1 MVRMFPNVGSVAVG
15 WVPSIEMSVT
25 DRFKS
30 ALRQRGAA
38 SFLLAAVVLGVLV
51 GLAAALLV
59 ILVELVT
66 EVSLSYSDWTGWGIW
81 AVVVTVPVGM
91 TISWLINRRW
101 GPGVSGGGIT
111 ETMIGLG
118 IHGGYLPTS
127 KILPKIAAT
136 AATLGTGG
144 SGGREGP
151 IAYIGASIGSSLAR
165 YTRFDHDR
173 IRSLVAA
180 GAGAGIGASFNAP
193 IAGMLFAME
202 VILGSFAIRHLNAV
216 VIASVAASVTTV
228 LIVGEEQIL
237 SSPPHAL
244 GSPVVLILYAVLAVI
259 AVFVGILYL
268 RALDLTAASSLPS
281 RMPKW
286 SRPVIF
292 GLSVA
297 LIGVAWPEALGTG
310 QNFLSGLL
318 RLEDAG
324 SYVWWGLAIIAL
336 AKIATSA
343 LTRAGGGSAGTFM
356 PALVIGGSI
365 GAAFAIVMQDGLGL
379 EGVSPGAF
387 AVVGM
392 AATFATIARAP
403 LTSVIIVFELTG
415 NYELVLPLMLG
426 AALATYLGDRL
437 HPDSAYTIPLTR
449 KGITLPK
456 SEDIDLLDT
465 VMVETVMVPHDGG
478 LHRWNTL
485 AEAAEFFDV
494 TSHHGAPVF
503 DDEDQLVGMITLSD
517 IRNAGGPSMSATV
530 ADAMTREVITIT
542 PDVPV
547 ATALARMSSLGVGR
561 VPVVD
566 HDDPSHVV
574 GMFRRVS
581 VVRAYE
587 QALSMSKGKE
597 LYRERSRIRSQPG
610 ADFFDMTI
618 KQSSALANR
627 DVAGIPWPEDIVLV
641 SVQRGT
647 SVLVPHGD
655 TMIRVGD
662 RLTVFGTPDARD
674 EISTIPAKEE

>member
-1 MVRMFPNVGSVAVG
+1 MASSDGY
-15 WVPSIEMSVT
+15 
-25 DRFKS
+25 RFVCMRINDTFK
-30 ALRQRGAA
+30 ATLRKRGTA
-38 SFLLAAVVLGVLV
+38 SFLVAALVLGVLV

-59 ILVELVT
+59 ALVQLVT
-66 EVSLSYSDWTGWGIW
+66 EGSLSFSEWTGWGIR
-81 AVVVTVPVGM
+81 AVVITVPVGM
-91 TISWLINRRW
+91 TASWLIDRRW
-101 GPGVSGGGIT
+101 GPAVSGGGIT

-118 IHGGYLPTS
+118 LHGGYLPTS

-151 IAYIGASIGSSLAR
+151 IAFIGASIGSSLAR
-165 YTRFDHDR
+165 YTGFDHDR

-193 IAGMLFAME
+193 IAGMMFAME
-202 VILGSFAIRHLNAV
+202 VILGSFAVRHLNAV
-216 VIASVAASVTTV
+216 VIASVAAAVTTE
-228 LIVGEEQIL
+228 LIVGEEHIL
-237 SSPPHAL
+237 SSPAHAL
-244 GSPVVLILYAVLAVI
+244 GSPLELLLYAVLAVL
-259 AVFVGILYL
+259 AVFIGILYL

-297 LIGVAWPEALGTG
+297 VIGVAWPESLGTG
-310 QNFLSGLL
+310 QAYLSGLL
-318 RLEDAG
+318 RLDGAG
-324 SYVWWGLAIIAL
+324 SYVWWGLVIVAI

-365 GAAFAIVMQDGLGL
+365 GAAFAIVMQQGFGL
-379 EGVSPGAF
+379 EGIDTGAF

-449 KGITLPK
+449 KGISLPK

-465 VMVETVMVPHDGG
+465 VMVEAVMVPDDGG

-503 DDEDQLVGMITLSD
+503 DDEENLIGMITLSD
-517 IRNAGGPSMSATV
+517 IRNAGGPSMTATV
-530 ADAMTREVITIT
+530 SDAMTREVITIT

-547 ATALARMSSLGVGR
+547 ATALARMSSLGIGR
-561 VPVVD
+561 IPVVD
-566 HDDPSHVV
+566 TDDPKHVV
-574 GMFRRVS
+574 GMFRRIS
-581 VVRAYE
+581 VVGAYE

-610 ADFFDMTI
+610 ADFFDLSI
-618 KQSSALANR
+618 KEQSALANR
-627 DVAGIPWPEDIVLV
+627 DVAHIPWPDDLVLV

-662 RLTVFGTPDARD
+662 RLTVFGTPAACD
-674 EISTIPAKEE
+674 EILAIPSPEEPN

>member
-1 MVRMFPNVGSVAVG
+1 
-15 WVPSIEMSVT
+15 MSVT
-25 DRFKS
+25 ERFKR

-38 SFLLAAVVLGVLV
+38 SFLVAALVLGVLV

-59 ILVELVT
+59 TLVELVKEGT
-66 EVSLSYSDWTGWGIW
+66 VAYSDWTGWGIW
-81 AVVVTVPVGM
+81 VVAITVPVGM
-91 TISWLINRRW
+91 TVSWFIDRRW
-101 GPGVSGGGIT
+101 GPAISGGGIT

-118 IHGGYLPTS
+118 LHGGYLPTS
-127 KILPKIAAT
+127 KVLPKIVAT

-193 IAGMLFAME
+193 IAGMMFAME

-228 LIVGEEQIL
+228 LIVGEEQL
-237 SSPPHAL
+237 LTSPAHAL
-244 GSPVVLILYAVLAVI
+244 GSPVILVLYAALAVL
-259 AVFVGILYL
+259 AVFVGIIYL

-286 SRPVIF
+286 SRPVLF
-292 GLSVA
+292 GLSVG
-297 LIGVAWPEALGTG
+297 LIGVVWPEALGTG
-310 QNFLSGLL
+310 QAFLTGLL
-318 RLEDAG
+318 ALEDSG
-324 SYVWWGLAIIAL
+324 SYLWWGLGIIAI
-336 AKIATSA
+336 AKIVTSS

-365 GAAFAIVMQDGLGL
+365 GAAFAIVMQQIVGI
-379 EGVSPGAF
+379 EGISTGAF

-415 NYELVLPLMLG
+415 NYDLVLPLMLG

-449 KGITLPK
+449 RGITLPK

-465 VMVETVMVPHDGG
+465 VMVEAVMVPHDGG
-478 LHRWNTL
+478 LRRWNTL
-485 AEAAEFFDV
+485 AETAEFFDV

-503 DDEDQLVGMITLSD
+503 DDEDKLVGMITLSD
-517 IRNAGGPSMSATV
+517 IRNAGGPSMSTTV
-530 ADAMTREVITIT
+530 ADAMTREVITIP

-561 VPVVD
+561 IPVVD
-566 HDDPSHVV
+566 PDDAKHVV

-610 ADFFDMTI
+610 ADFFDMSI
-618 KQSSALANR
+618 EKHSALANR
-627 DVAGIPWPEDIVLV
+627 DVARIPWPTDIVLV

-662 RLTVFGTPDARD
+662 QLTVFGTPEACDQLLD
-674 EISTIPAKEE
+674 IPRSDD

>member
-1 MVRMFPNVGSVAVG
+1 MRIVS
-15 WVPSIEMSVT
+15 
-25 DRFKS
+25 RFKATLS
-30 ALRQRGAA
+30 KRGPA
-38 SFLLAAVVLGVLV
+38 SFLFAAVVLGLFV
-51 GLAAALLV
+51 GVAAAAL
-59 ILVELVT
+59 
-66 EVSLSYSDWTGWGIW
+66 VSLVHLVSQGTLAFSEWSRWGVW
-81 AVVVTVPVGM
+81 VVAISVPVGM
-91 TISWLINRRW
+91 TASWLIDKRW
-101 GPGVSGGGIT
+101 GPAISGGGIT

-118 IHGGYLPTS
+118 LHGGYLPTGKIVP
-127 KILPKIAAT
+127 KILAS

-165 YTRFDHDR
+165 YTGFDHDR

-193 IAGMLFAME
+193 IAGMMFAME

-216 VIASVAASVTTV
+216 VIASVAAAVTME
-228 LIVGEEQIL
+228 LIVGEESIL
-237 SSPPHAL
+237 TSPAHAL
-244 GSPVVLILYAVLAVI
+244 GSPAELFLYATLAVLAVI
-259 AVFVGILYL
+259 IGIVYL
-268 RALDLTAASSLPS
+268 RALDITEASSLPS
-281 RMPKW
+281 RLPRW

-292 GLSVA
+292 GLSVG
-297 LIGVAWPEALGTG
+297 LLGVVWPESLGTG
-310 QNFLSGLL
+310 QNFLSELL
-318 RLEDAG
+318 RLEGAG
-324 SYVWWGLAIIAL
+324 SYVWWGLGLVAI

-365 GAAFAIVMQDGLGL
+365 GAAFAIVMEQGFGFDGLDT
-379 EGVSPGAF
+379 GAF

-437 HPDSAYTIPLTR
+437 HPESVYTIPLVR

-465 VMVETVMVPHDGG
+465 VMVDSVMLPHDGG

-485 AEAAEFFDV
+485 AEAAEFFDA
-494 TSHHGAPVF
+494 TAHHGAPVF
-503 DDEDQLVGMITLSD
+503 NDKDRLVGMITLSD
-517 IRNAGGPSMSATV
+517 IRKAGGPSMTATV
-530 ADAMTREVITIT
+530 ADAMSKEVITIT
-542 PDVPV
+542 PDMPV
-547 ATALARMSSLGVGR
+547 SSALARMSSLGIGR

-566 HDDPSHVV
+566 PNDPKHVV
-574 GMFRRVS
+574 GMFRRIS

-587 QALSMSKGKE
+587 QALSMSKGRE

-610 ADFFDMTI
+610 ADFFDMSINTA
-618 KQSSALANR
+618 STLANR
-627 DVAGIPWPEDIVLV
+627 DVAHIPWPADIVLV

-655 TMIRVGD
+655 TMIRAGD
-662 RLTVFGTPDARD
+662 RLTVFGTPEACD
-674 EISTIPAKEE
+674 EVLSIPPADT

>member
-1 MVRMFPNVGSVAVG
+1 MR
-15 WVPSIEMSVT
+15 IKDT
-25 DRFKS
+25 FK
-30 ALRQRGAA
+30 ATLRKRGTA
-38 SFLLAAVVLGVLV
+38 SFLVAALVLGVLI
-51 GLAAALLV
+51 GLAASLLV
-59 ILVELVT
+59 AAIQLVT
-66 EVSLSYSDWTGWGIW
+66 EGSLSFSKWTGWGIW
-81 AVVVTVPVGM
+81 AVAITVPVGM
-91 TISWLINRRW
+91 TASWLIDRRW
-101 GPGVSGGGIT
+101 GPAISGGGIT

-118 IHGGYLPTS
+118 LHGGYLPTS

-151 IAYIGASIGSSLAR
+151 IAFIGASIGSSLAR
-165 YTRFDHDR
+165 YTGFDHDR

-193 IAGMLFAME
+193 IAGMMFAME
-202 VILGSFAIRHLNAV
+202 VILGSFAVRHLNAV
-216 VIASVAASVTTV
+216 VIASVAAAVTTE
-228 LIVGEEQIL
+228 LIVGEEHIL
-237 SSPPHAL
+237 SSPAHAL
-244 GSPVVLILYAVLAVI
+244 GSPIELVLYAALAVV
-259 AVFVGILYL
+259 AVFIGILYL

-297 LIGVAWPEALGTG
+297 LIGVAWPESLGTG
-310 QNFLSGLL
+310 QAYLSGLL
-318 RLEDAG
+318 RLDGAG
-324 SYVWWGLAIIAL
+324 SYVWWGLVIVAI

-365 GAAFAIVMQDGLGL
+365 GAAFAIVVEQGLGI
-379 EGVSPGAF
+379 EGIDTGAF

-426 AALATYLGDRL
+426 AALATYLGERL

-449 KGITLPK
+449 KGISLPK

-465 VMVETVMVPHDGG
+465 VMVEAVMVPHDGG

-503 DDEDQLVGMITLSD
+503 DDEEKLIGMITLSD
-517 IRNAGGPSMSATV
+517 IRNAGGPSMTATV

-547 ATALARMSSLGVGR
+547 ATALARMSSLGIGR
-561 VPVVD
+561 IPVVD
-566 HDDPSHVV
+566 TDDPKRVV
-574 GMFRRVS
+574 GMFRRIS

-610 ADFFDMTI
+610 ADFFDLSI
-618 KQSSALANR
+618 EEQSALANR
-627 DVAGIPWPEDIVLV
+627 DVAHIPWPEDLVLV

-662 RLTVFGTPDARD
+662 RLTVFGTPEACDQILA
-674 EISTIPAKEE
+674 IPSPEEHN

>member
-1 MVRMFPNVGSVAVG
+1 MDIAAKLKAG
-15 WVPSIEMSVT
+15 
-25 DRFKS
+25 
-30 ALRQRGAA
+30 LRKRGTA
-38 SFLLAAVVLGVLV
+38 SFLFAAVVLGLFV

-59 ILVELVT
+59 TLIQLVSQGTVRF
-66 EVSLSYSDWTGWGIW
+66 SDWTKWGVW
-81 AVVVTVPVGM
+81 AVAITIPVGM
-91 TISWLINRRW
+91 TASWLIDRKW

-111 ETMIGLG
+111 ETMIGMGL
-118 IHGGYLPTS
+118 HGGYLPTGRVIP
-127 KILPKIAAT
+127 KILAT
-136 AATLGTGG
+136 AVTLGTGG

-165 YTRFDHDR
+165 YTGFDHDR

-193 IAGMLFAME
+193 IAGMMFAME

-216 VIASVAASVTTV
+216 VIASVAAAVTTH
-228 LIVGEEQIL
+228 LLVGEEQIL
-237 SSPPHAL
+237 TSPAYSL
-244 GSPVVLILYAVLAVI
+244 GSPMELLLYATLAVL

-268 RALDLTAASSLPS
+268 RALDISAASSLHS
-281 RMPKW
+281 AMPKW
-286 SRPVIF
+286 SRPVLF
-292 GLSVA
+292 GLTVA
-297 LIGVAWPEALGTG
+297 LIGVVWPDSLGTG
-310 QNFLSGLL
+310 QDYLSGLL
-318 RLEDAG
+318 RLEGAG
-324 SYVWWGLAIIAL
+324 TYVWWGLAAVAV

-356 PALVIGGSI
+356 PSLVIGGSI
-365 GAAFAIVMQDGLGL
+365 GAAFAIVMQQGLGFD
-379 EGVSPGAF
+379 SINTGAF

-437 HPDSAYTIPLTR
+437 HPESAYTIPLAR
-449 KGITLPK
+449 RRITLPK

-465 VMVETVMVPHDGG
+465 VMVDTVMLPHDGG

-485 AEAAEFFDV
+485 ADAAEFFDV

-503 DDEDQLVGMITLSD
+503 DDQDRLVGMITLSD
-517 IRNAGGPSMSATV
+517 IRKAGGPSMTTTV
-530 ADAMTREVITIT
+530 AEVMTTEVITIT

-566 HDDPSHVV
+566 PSDPRHVV
-574 GMFRRVS
+574 GMFRRIS

-610 ADFFDMTI
+610 ADFFDMAI
-618 KQSSALANR
+618 REDSPLANR
-627 DVAGIPWPEDIVLV
+627 DVAHIPWPEDIVLV
-641 SVQRGT
+641 SVQRST

-662 RLTVFGTPDARD
+662 QITVFGTPAACD
-674 EISTIPAKEE
+674 EILALPSLDE

>member
-1 MVRMFPNVGSVAVG
+1 MN
-15 WVPSIEMSVT
+15 
-25 DRFKS
+25 DRLRA
-30 ALRQRGAA
+30 ALRKRGTAA
-38 SFLLAAVVLGVLV
+38 FMLAAVVLGLFV

-59 ILVELVT
+59 GLVHWVSEGT
-66 EVSLSYSDWTGWGIW
+66 ENFSDWSGWGVW
-81 AVVVTVPVGM
+81 AVAATIPIGM
-91 TISWLINRRW
+91 TASWLIDRRW
-101 GPGVSGGGIT
+101 GPAVSGGGIT
-111 ETMIGLG
+111 ETMVGLG
-118 IHGGYLPTS
+118 MHGGYLPTS
-127 KILPKIAAT
+127 KVLPKIAAT
-136 AATLGTGG
+136 AVTLGTGG

-193 IAGMLFAME
+193 IAGMMFAME

-216 VIASVAASVTTV
+216 VIASVAAAVTTK
-228 LIVGEEQIL
+228 LLVGEEAIL
-237 SSPPHAL
+237 TSPEHAL
-244 GSPVVLILYAVLAVI
+244 GSPVELILYAGLAVL

-268 RALDLTAASSLPS
+268 RALDITAASSLPS
-281 RMPKW
+281 KMPKW
-286 SRPVIF
+286 SRPVLF
-292 GLSVA
+292 GLAVA
-297 LIGVAWPEALGTG
+297 LIGVAWPNSLGTG
-310 QNFLSGLL
+310 QAFLSGLL
-318 RLEDAG
+318 RLDGAG
-324 SYVWWGLAIIAL
+324 QYVWWGLALVAV
-336 AKIATSA
+336 AKLVTSA

-356 PALVIGGSI
+356 PSLVIGGSI
-365 GAAFAIVMQDGLGL
+365 GAAFAIVMQQGLGF
-379 EGVSPGAF
+379 EGLDTGAF

-426 AALATYLGDRL
+426 AALSTYLGERL
-437 HPDSAYTIPLTR
+437 HPESAYTIPLVR
-449 KGITLPK
+449 KGISLPT

-465 VMVETVMVPHDGG
+465 VMVHAVMLPHDGG
-478 LHRWNTL
+478 LRKWNTL
-485 AEAAEFFDV
+485 ADAAEFFDI
-494 TSHHGAPVF
+494 TAHHGAPVF
-503 DDEDQLVGMITLSD
+503 DDEERLVGMITLSD
-517 IRNAGGPSMSATV
+517 IRRAGGPSMSATV

-566 HDDPSHVV
+566 PDDPKHVV
-574 GMFRRVS
+574 GMFRRIS

-610 ADFFDMTI
+610 ADFFDMAI
-618 KQSSALANR
+618 SEDSALANR
-627 DVAGIPWPEDIVLV
+627 DVAHIPWPEDIVLV

-662 RLTVFGTPDARD
+662 QLTVFGTPEACD
-674 EISTIPAKEE
+674 EIKGIAPTLDE

>member
-1 MVRMFPNVGSVAVG
+1 VFPTLAVMHSDG
-15 WVPSIEMSVT
+15 YLQVDMGISE
-25 DRFKS
+25 RFKA

-38 SFLLAAVVLGVLV
+38 SFLFAALVLGVLV

-66 EVSLSYSDWTGWGIW
+66 KGALSYSDWTGWGIW
-81 AVVVTVPVGM
+81 AVVITVPVGM
-91 TISWLINRRW
+91 TASWLIDKRW
-101 GPGVSGGGIT
+101 GPAVSGGGIT

-118 IHGGYLPTS
+118 LHGGYLPTS

-165 YTRFDHDR
+165 YTGFDHDR

-237 SSPPHAL
+237 SSPAHSL
-244 GSPVVLILYAVLAVI
+244 GSPVVLLLYAALAVLAV
-259 AVFVGILYL
+259 VVGILYL
-268 RALDLTAASSLPS
+268 RALDLTAASSLSS
-281 RMPKW
+281 RLPKW
-286 SRPVIF
+286 TRPVIF
-292 GLSVA
+292 GLAVG
-297 LIGVAWPEALGTG
+297 LIGVAAPEALGTG
-310 QNFLSGLL
+310 QNYLSGLL
-318 RLEDAG
+318 RLEGAG
-324 SYVWWGLAIIAL
+324 SYVWWGLALIAL

-365 GAAFAIVMQDGLGL
+365 GAAFAIVMQQALGF
-379 EGVSPGAF
+379 EGISTGAF
-387 AVVGM
+387 AIVGM

-465 VMVETVMVPHDGG
+465 VSVEAVMVPHDGG

-485 AEAAEFFDV
+485 AEAAEFFDI

-503 DDEDQLVGMITLSD
+503 DDKSRLIGMITLSD

-547 ATALARMSSLGVGR
+547 ATGLARMSSLGVGR
-561 VPVVD
+561 IPVVD
-566 HDDPSHVV
+566 PNDQKRVV

-610 ADFFDMTI
+610 ADFFDMSI
-618 KQSSALANR
+618 DQRSALANR
-627 DVAGIPWPEDIVLV
+627 EVAAIPWPEDIVLV

-655 TMIRVGD
+655 TMIRIGD
-662 RLTVFGTPDARD
+662 RLTVFGTPEAG
-674 EISTIPAKEE
+674 EQILTIPSPEE

>member
-1 MVRMFPNVGSVAVG
+1 
-15 WVPSIEMSVT
+15 MSVT
-25 DRFKS
+25 DRFKA

-38 SFLLAAVVLGVLV
+38 SFLVAALVLGILA

-59 ILVELVT
+59 ILVQLVT
-66 EVSLSYSDWTGWGIW
+66 DGTLTFSDWTGWGIW
-81 AVVVTVPVGM
+81 AVVVAIPVGM
-91 TISWLINRRW
+91 TVSWLIDQRW
-101 GPGVSGGGIT
+101 GPEISGGGIT

-118 IHGGYLPTS
+118 LHGGYLPTS
-127 KILPKIAAT
+127 KVLPKIFAT

-165 YTRFDHDR
+165 YTGFDHDR

-193 IAGMLFAME
+193 IAGMMFAME

-216 VIASVAASVTTV
+216 VIASVAAAVTTE
-228 LIVGEEQIL
+228 LIVGEEHIL
-237 SSPPHAL
+237 SSPAHAL
-244 GSPVVLILYAVLAVI
+244 GSPVVLLLYAALAVL

-297 LIGVAWPEALGTG
+297 LIGVAWPQSLGTG

-318 RLEDAG
+318 RLEGAG
-324 SYVWWGLAIIAL
+324 QYVWWGLGLIAI

-365 GAAFAIVMQDGLGL
+365 GAAFAIVMQQAFGIDGI
-379 EGVSPGAF
+379 STGAF

-392 AATFATIARAP
+392 AATFSTIARAP

-426 AALATYLGDRL
+426 AALSTYLGDRL

-465 VMVETVMVPHDGG
+465 VMVETVMVAHDGG

-485 AEAAEFFDV
+485 AEAAEFFDM

-503 DDEDQLVGMITLSD
+503 DDKERLIGMITLSD
-517 IRNAGGPSMSATV
+517 IRNAGGPSMTATV
-530 ADAMTREVITIT
+530 ADAMTRDVITIT
-542 PDVPV
+542 KDVSV
-547 ATALARMSSLGVGR
+547 ATALARMSSLGIGR

-566 HDDPSHVV
+566 SGDPQHVI

-610 ADFFDMTI
+610 ADFFDVAI
-618 KQSSALANR
+618 AEDSVLANR
-627 DVAGIPWPEDIVLV
+627 DVASIPWPEDLVLV
-641 SVQRGT
+641 SVQRGS

-662 RLTVFGTPDARD
+662 QLTVFGTPEAGDQ
-674 EISTIPAKEE
+674 ISTIRSREE

>member
-1 MVRMFPNVGSVAVG
+1 MR
-15 WVPSIEMSVT
+15 IKDT
-25 DRFKS
+25 FK
-30 ALRQRGAA
+30 ATLRKRGTA
-38 SFLLAAVVLGVLV
+38 SFLVAALVLGVLI
-51 GLAAALLV
+51 GLAASLLV
-59 ILVELVT
+59 AAIQLVT
-66 EVSLSYSDWTGWGIW
+66 EGSLSFSKWTGWGIW
-81 AVVVTVPVGM
+81 AVAITVPVGM
-91 TISWLINRRW
+91 TASWLIDRRW
-101 GPGVSGGGIT
+101 GPAISGGGIT

-118 IHGGYLPTS
+118 LHGGYLPTS

-151 IAYIGASIGSSLAR
+151 IAFIGASIGSSLAR
-165 YTRFDHDR
+165 YTGFDHDR

-193 IAGMLFAME
+193 IAGMMFAME
-202 VILGSFAIRHLNAV
+202 VILGSFAVRHLNAV
-216 VIASVAASVTTV
+216 VIASVAAAVTTE
-228 LIVGEEQIL
+228 LIVGEEHIL
-237 SSPPHAL
+237 SSPAHAL
-244 GSPVVLILYAVLAVI
+244 GSPIELVLYAALAVV
-259 AVFVGILYL
+259 AVFIGILYL

-297 LIGVAWPEALGTG
+297 LIGVAWPESLGTG
-310 QNFLSGLL
+310 QAYLSGLL
-318 RLEDAG
+318 RLDGAG
-324 SYVWWGLAIIAL
+324 SYVWWGLVIVAI

-365 GAAFAIVMQDGLGL
+365 GAAFAIVVEQGLGI
-379 EGVSPGAF
+379 EGIDTGAF

-426 AALATYLGDRL
+426 AALATYLGERL

-449 KGITLPK
+449 KGISLPK

-465 VMVETVMVPHDGG
+465 VMVEAVMVPHDGG

-503 DDEDQLVGMITLSD
+503 DDEEKLIGMITLSD
-517 IRNAGGPSMSATV
+517 IRNAGGPSMTATV

-547 ATALARMSSLGVGR
+547 ATALARMSSLGIGR
-561 VPVVD
+561 IPVVD
-566 HDDPSHVV
+566 TNDPKRVV
-574 GMFRRVS
+574 GMFRRIS

-610 ADFFDMTI
+610 ADFFDLSI
-618 KQSSALANR
+618 EEQSALANR
-627 DVAGIPWPEDIVLV
+627 DVAHIPWPEDLVLV

-662 RLTVFGTPDARD
+662 RLTVFGTPEACDQILA
-674 EISTIPAKEE
+674 IPSPEEHN

>member
-1 MVRMFPNVGSVAVG
+1 MRRLFHDVGYG
-15 WVPSIEMSVT
+15 TPDRYRPIRMSVT
-25 DRFKS
+25 DRFKA

-38 SFLLAAVVLGVLV
+38 SFLIAALVLGIVV

-59 ILVELVT
+59 TLIQLVANSTLTFSE
-66 EVSLSYSDWTGWGIW
+66 WTGWGIW

-91 TISWLINRRW
+91 TLSWLIDQRW
-101 GPGVSGGGIT
+101 GPGISGGGIT

-118 IHGGYLPTS
+118 LHGGYLPTS
-127 KILPKIAAT
+127 KVLPKIMAT
-136 AATLGTGG
+136 AVTLGTGG

-216 VIASVAASVTTV
+216 VIASVAAAVTTE
-228 LIVGEEQIL
+228 LIVGEEHIL
-237 SSPPHAL
+237 TSPAHAL
-244 GSPVVLILYAVLAVI
+244 GSPVTLLLYAALAVL

-292 GLSVA
+292 GLSAA
-297 LIGVAWPEALGTG
+297 LIGVAWPQSLGTG
-310 QNFLSGLL
+310 QNFLSSLL
-318 RLEDAG
+318 RLDGAG
-324 SYVWWGLAIIAL
+324 SYVWWTLALIAI

-365 GAAFAIVMQDGLGL
+365 GASFAIVMQQALGIDGI
-379 EGVSPGAF
+379 STGAF

-437 HPDSAYTIPLTR
+437 HPDSAYTTPLTR
-449 KGITLPK
+449 KGISLPK

-465 VMVETVMVPHDGG
+465 VMVEAVMVPHDGG

-485 AEAAEFFDV
+485 AEAAEFFDL

-503 DDEDQLVGMITLSD
+503 DDTERLVGMITLSD
-517 IRNAGGPSMSATV
+517 IRNAGGPSMTATV
-530 ADAMTREVITIT
+530 ADAMTPEVITIT
-542 PDVPV
+542 KDVPV
-547 ATALARMSSLGVGR
+547 ATALARMSSLGIGR

-566 HDDPSHVV
+566 SDDPHHVI

-610 ADFFDMTI
+610 ADFFDLAVT
-618 KQSSALANR
+618 KQSALANN
-627 DVAGIPWPEDIVLV
+627 DVASIPWPHDIVLV

-662 RLTVFGTPDARD
+662 RLTVFGTPEARD
-674 EISTIPAKEE
+674 QVLAIPSREE

>member
-1 MVRMFPNVGSVAVG
+1 
-15 WVPSIEMSVT
+15 MSVT
-25 DRFKS
+25 DRFKA

-38 SFLLAAVVLGVLV
+38 SFLVAALVLGILV

-59 ILVELVT
+59 ILVQLVT
-66 EVSLSYSDWTGWGIW
+66 DGTLSFSDWTGWGIW

-91 TISWLINRRW
+91 TVSWLIDQRW
-101 GPGVSGGGIT
+101 GPAISGGGIT

-118 IHGGYLPTS
+118 LHGGYLPTS
-127 KILPKIAAT
+127 KVLPKIFAT

-165 YTRFDHDR
+165 YTGFDHDR

-193 IAGMLFAME
+193 IAGMMFAME

-216 VIASVAASVTTV
+216 VIASVAAAVTTE
-228 LIVGEEQIL
+228 LIVGEEHIL
-237 SSPPHAL
+237 TSPAHAL
-244 GSPVVLILYAVLAVI
+244 GSPVVLLLYAALAVL

-297 LIGVAWPEALGTG
+297 LIGVAWPQSLGTG
-310 QNFLSGLL
+310 QNFLSSLL
-318 RLEDAG
+318 RLEGAG
-324 SYVWWGLAIIAL
+324 PYLWWGLALIAV

-365 GAAFAIVMQDGLGL
+365 GAAFAIVMQQAFGI
-379 EGVSPGAF
+379 EGISTGAF

-392 AATFATIARAP
+392 AATFSTIARAP

-426 AALATYLGDRL
+426 AALSTYLGDRL

-485 AEAAEFFDV
+485 AEAAEFFDM

-503 DDEDQLVGMITLSD
+503 DDTEKLIGMITLSD
-517 IRNAGGPSMSATV
+517 IRNAGGPSMTATV

-542 PDVPV
+542 KDVPV
-547 ATALARMSSLGVGR
+547 ATALARMSSLGIGR

-566 HDDPSHVV
+566 SDDPQHVI

-610 ADFFDMTI
+610 ADFFDLTI
-618 KQSSALANR
+618 EETSALANS
-627 DVAGIPWPEDIVLV
+627 DVAGIPWPHDIVLV

-662 RLTVFGTPDARD
+662 RLTVFGTPEACDQILAMPPR
-674 EISTIPAKEE
+674 EK

>member
-1 MVRMFPNVGSVAVG
+1 MR
-15 WVPSIEMSVT
+15 IKDT
-25 DRFKS
+25 FKTT
-30 ALRQRGAA
+30 LRKRGAA
-38 SFLLAAVVLGVLV
+38 SFLVAALVLGVLV

-59 ILVELVT
+59 ALVQLVT
-66 EVSLSYSDWTGWGIW
+66 EGSLSFSEWTGWGIR
-81 AVVVTVPVGM
+81 AVVITVPVGI
-91 TISWLINRRW
+91 TASWLIDRRW
-101 GPGVSGGGIT
+101 GPAVSGGGIT

-118 IHGGYLPTS
+118 LHGGYLPTS

-151 IAYIGASIGSSLAR
+151 IAFIGASIGSSLAR
-165 YTRFDHDR
+165 YTGFDHDR

-193 IAGMLFAME
+193 IAGMMFAME
-202 VILGSFAIRHLNAV
+202 VILGSFAVRHLNAV
-216 VIASVAASVTTV
+216 VIASVAAAVTTE
-228 LIVGEEQIL
+228 LIVGEEHIL
-237 SSPPHAL
+237 SSPAHAL
-244 GSPVVLILYAVLAVI
+244 GSPLELLLYAVLAVL
-259 AVFVGILYL
+259 AVFIGILYL

-297 LIGVAWPEALGTG
+297 FIGVAWPESLGTG
-310 QNFLSGLL
+310 QAYLSGLL
-318 RLEDAG
+318 RLDGAG
-324 SYVWWGLAIIAL
+324 SYVWWGLVIVAI

-365 GAAFAIVMQDGLGL
+365 GAAFAIVMQQGLGL
-379 EGVSPGAF
+379 EGIDTGAF

-449 KGITLPK
+449 KGISLPK

-465 VMVETVMVPHDGG
+465 VLVEAVMVPHDGG

-503 DDEDQLVGMITLSD
+503 DAEENLIGMITLSD
-517 IRNAGGPSMSATV
+517 IRNAGGPSMTATV

-547 ATALARMSSLGVGR
+547 ATALARMSSLGIGR
-561 VPVVD
+561 IPVVD
-566 HDDPSHVV
+566 TNDPKRVV
-574 GMFRRVS
+574 GMFRRIS

-610 ADFFDMTI
+610 ADFFDLSI
-618 KQSSALANR
+618 EEQSALANR
-627 DVAGIPWPEDIVLV
+627 DVAHIPWPDDLVLV

-662 RLTVFGTPDARD
+662 RLTVFGTPEACDQILA
-674 EISTIPAKEE
+674 IPSPEESN

>member
-1 MVRMFPNVGSVAVG
+1 MFPNIGFGAPDG
-15 WVPSIEMSVT
+15 YLPTDMSVT
-25 DRFKS
+25 ERFKT
-30 ALRQRGAA
+30 ALTKRGAA
-38 SFLLAAVVLGVLV
+38 SFMVAALILGVVV

-59 ILVELVT
+59 TLVQLVAKGT
-66 EVSLSYSDWTGWGIW
+66 FSFSEWTGWGIW

-91 TISWLINRRW
+91 SVSWLIDQRW
-101 GPGVSGGGIT
+101 GPAISGGGIT

-118 IHGGYLPTS
+118 LHGGYLPTS
-127 KILPKIAAT
+127 KVLPKILAT
-136 AATLGTGG
+136 AVTLGTGG

-151 IAYIGASIGSSLAR
+151 IAYIGASMGSSLAR
-165 YTRFDHDR
+165 YTGFDHDR

-193 IAGMLFAME
+193 IAGMMFAME

-216 VIASVAASVTTV
+216 VIASVAAAVTTE
-228 LIVGEEQIL
+228 LLVGEEHIL
-237 SSPPHAL
+237 TSPAHAL
-244 GSPVVLILYAVLAVI
+244 GSPVMLILYAALAVLAVI
-259 AVFVGILYL
+259 VGILYL
-268 RALDLTAASSLPS
+268 RALDISAASSLPS

-286 SRPVIF
+286 SRPVLF

-297 LIGVAWPEALGTG
+297 LMGVAWPEALGTG
-310 QNFLSGLL
+310 QNYLSSLL
-318 RLEDAG
+318 RLDGAG
-324 SYVWWGLAIIAL
+324 TYVWWGLALIAV

-365 GAAFAIVMQDGLGL
+365 GAAFAIVMQQAFGLD
-379 EGVSPGAF
+379 EASTGAF
-387 AVVGM
+387 AIVGM

-426 AALATYLGDRL
+426 AALATYLGDRF

-465 VMVETVMVPHDGG
+465 VMVEAVMVPHDGG

-503 DDEDQLVGMITLSD
+503 DDENHLIGMITLSD
-517 IRNAGGPSMSATV
+517 IRRKGGPSMTATV

-542 PDVPV
+542 KDVPV
-547 ATALARMSSLGVGR
+547 ATALARMSSLGIGR

-566 HDDPSHVV
+566 QEDPTHVV

-610 ADFFDMTI
+610 ADFFDLSI
-618 KQSSALANR
+618 QEQSVLANR
-627 DVAGIPWPEDIVLV
+627 DVASVPWPEDIVLV
-641 SVQRGT
+641 SVRRGT

-662 RLTVFGTPDARD
+662 QITVFGTPEARD
-674 EISTIPAKEE
+674 QILTLPHREE